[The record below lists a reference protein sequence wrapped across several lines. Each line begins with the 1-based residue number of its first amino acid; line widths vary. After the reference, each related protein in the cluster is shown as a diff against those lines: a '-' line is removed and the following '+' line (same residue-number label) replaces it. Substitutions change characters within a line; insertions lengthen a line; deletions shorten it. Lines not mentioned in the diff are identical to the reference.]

1 MSTLA
6 NSSILAIE
14 TSGSTCGVCLLRG
27 GEFWGEYSIFAAH
40 NHDRMLAEL
49 TQRLLTDAKIHANE
63 LSAVAVSAGPG
74 SFTGLRIGAAFAKS
88 LCFDENLPANPATKL
103 IAVPTLDAYACA
115 AEETAI
121 ATGAKEIIAL
131 IPSHANLVYIRR
143 YLYNVTSVI
152 PIPTSEIQLITIEA
166 LSTIAA
172 DDIVICG
179 AGAHYAP
186 RGIRLS
192 GLNRSTPR
200 FIARLGTRLFS
211 NEIFTA
217 YDEFTPLYSQDF
229 IPKTATNNRNIIS

>member
-1 MSTLA
+1 MSTPV

-14 TSGSTCGVCLLRG
+14 TSGATCGVCLLRG
-27 GEFWGEYSIFAAH
+27 GEFWGEYSVFAAH
-40 NHDRMLAEL
+40 NHDRLLAEL
-49 TQRLLTDAKIHANE
+49 TQRLLKDAGIQASE

-88 LCFDENLPANPATKL
+88 LCFNENLPGQSAPKL

-115 AEETAI
+115 AEETAT
-121 ATGAKEIIAL
+121 ATGAEEIIAL

-143 YLYNVTSVI
+143 YASSI
-152 PIPTSEIQLITIEA
+152 ASMPPTPASEIQLVTIEA
-166 LSTIAA
+166 LSAIAA
-172 DDIVICG
+172 DNIVICG

-192 GLNRSTPR
+192 GLNRPTPR
-200 FIARLGTRLFS
+200 FIGRLGARLFTQGLS
-211 NEIFTA
+211 TA

-229 IPKTATNNRNIIS
+229 IPKTAANNRTIAP